1 MPLVKSGKYNMATI
15 NSSSS
20 NNNTFTPTT
29 TTFNSSYTTPSTTTT
44 ATPKANHYKY
54 IVNGRYRIMQ
64 VVGEGSQG
72 KVYKVEDRQDNNKMY
87 AHLSFYCPPVSFYI
101 FLIIFME

>member
-20 NNNTFTPTT
+20 SNNNNTFTPTT
-29 TTFNSSYTTPSTTTT
+29 TTFNSSYTTPSTTTI

-87 AHLSFYCPPVSFYI
+87 SF
-101 FLIIFME
+101 FLYLFVVFQ